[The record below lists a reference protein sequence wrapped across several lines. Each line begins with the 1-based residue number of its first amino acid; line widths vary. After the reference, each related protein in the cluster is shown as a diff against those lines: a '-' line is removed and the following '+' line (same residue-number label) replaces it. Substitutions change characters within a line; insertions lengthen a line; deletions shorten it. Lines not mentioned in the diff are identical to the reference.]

1 MSFEEKVVPLEGI
14 TILDLSTVLSGP
26 ASTMLLADQGAR
38 VIKVESSDGDLTRQM
53 GIRKGS
59 LSTAFININ
68 RGKQSLSVDLKT
80 SQGRQII
87 EELAKNCDVFVQNFR
102 PGVIE
107 RLGLGEETIRKLNNQ
122 IVYVSISG
130 FGDTGPLKNIRVY
143 DPVIQAISG
152 LTDIQAGD
160 TSRPKMVRTVIPDK
174 VTALKAAQAITAGLL
189 YGSRVAKGCHIKLS
203 MLDAMVAFLWPEG
216 MMNYTLIKHEVSES
230 PEGQIA
236 QDLVFNTL
244 DGFIT
249 VGAMSDR
256 EWASL
261 CEVLQK
267 PEWVSDPR
275 FKTTTLRLKNAKI
288 RLRMTSEI
296 LKMRESCYWLARFK
310 EKEVPCAPILS
321 RNEML
326 IYDQVLQSKIYT
338 ELNHPNFGRIRQ
350 PRSAAIFDGSAPT
363 KQRYAP
369 TLGQHNEEITRE
381 LGYTKA
387 DIDSLYDK
395 NILFSS
401 V

>member
-1 MSFEEKVVPLEGI
+1 
-14 TILDLSTVLSGP
+14 
-26 ASTMLLADQGAR
+26 
-38 VIKVESSDGDLTRQM
+38 
-53 GIRKGS
+53 
-59 LSTAFININ
+59 
-68 RGKQSLSVDLKT
+68 
-80 SQGRQII
+80 
-87 EELAKNCDVFVQNFR
+87 
-102 PGVIE
+102 
-107 RLGLGEETIRKLNNQ
+107 
-122 IVYVSISG
+122 
-130 FGDTGPLKNIRVY
+130 
-143 DPVIQAISG
+143 
-152 LTDIQAGD
+152 
-160 TSRPKMVRTVIPDK
+160 
-174 VTALKAAQAITAGLL
+174 
-189 YGSRVAKGCHIKLS
+189 
-203 MLDAMVAFLWPEG
+203 
-216 MMNYTLIKHEVSES
+216 MNYTLIKHEVSES

-288 RLRMTSEI
+288 RLKMTSEI

-326 IYDQVLQSKIYT
+326 IYDQVLRSKIYA

-350 PRSAAIFDGSAPT
+350 PRAAAIFDGSAPT

-387 DIDSLYDK
+387 DIAGLYDK

>member
-14 TILDLSTVLSGP
+14 TILDMSAVLSGP

-38 VIKVESSDGDLTRQM
+38 VIKVESPEGDITRKM
-53 GIRKGS
+53 GVRKGS

-68 RGKQSLSVDLKT
+68 RGKQSLSIDLKT
-80 SQGRQII
+80 LEGRQII
-87 EELAKNCDVFVQNFR
+87 EGLVENSDVFVQNFR

-107 RLGLGEETIRKLNNQ
+107 RLGLDEKSIRKLNHQ
-122 IVYVSISG
+122 VVYVSISG
-130 FGDTGPLKNIRVY
+130 FGNTGPLINSRVY

-152 LTDIQAGD
+152 LADIQAGGS
-160 TSRPKMVRTVIPDK
+160 SRPKMVRTVIPDK

-189 YGSRVAKGCHIKLS
+189 YRSRVTKGCHIKLS

-216 MMNYTLIKHEVSES
+216 MMNYTLIEDRASGS

-236 QDLVFNTL
+236 QDLVFRTL

-249 VGAMSDR
+249 VGAMSDQ

-267 PEWVSDPR
+267 PEWVSDRR
-275 FKTTTLRLKNAKI
+275 FKTTAARLKNAKT
-288 RLRMTSEI
+288 RLQMTSEI
-296 LKMRESCYWLARFK
+296 LKMEESSYWISRFS

-321 RNEML
+321 RREML
-326 IYDQVLQSKIYT
+326 NYEQVLQSKIYT
-338 ELNHPNFGRIRQ
+338 ELDHPNFGRIRQ
-350 PRSAAIFDGSAPT
+350 TRAAAVFDDGSPIR
-363 KQRYAP
+363 QCYAP
-369 TLGQHNEEITRE
+369 TLGQHNEKIIEE
-381 LGYTKA
+381 LGYEKNY
-387 DIDSLYDK
+387 IDSLYDK
-395 NILFSS
+395 NILFRS